1 MWRINDRF
9 EHFQATTT
17 SGCSSILSYP
27 IEIIIIVA
35 CCLIGII
42 WAIVHIV
49 AVEKIDVEHDSGYD
63 SLNAKS
69 TVTPAQRHALLD
81 LGRKI
86 SDGAKSFLK
95 Q

>member
-9 EHFQATTT
+9 EHFQAASS
-17 SGCSSILSYP
+17 SGCNSILSYP
-27 IEIIIIVA
+27 VEIIIIVV
-35 CCLIGII
+35 CCLVGII
-42 WAIVHIV
+42 WGIVHII
-49 AVEKIDVEHDSGYD
+49 AVEKIDVENDHGYE

-81 LGRKI
+81 LGKKI